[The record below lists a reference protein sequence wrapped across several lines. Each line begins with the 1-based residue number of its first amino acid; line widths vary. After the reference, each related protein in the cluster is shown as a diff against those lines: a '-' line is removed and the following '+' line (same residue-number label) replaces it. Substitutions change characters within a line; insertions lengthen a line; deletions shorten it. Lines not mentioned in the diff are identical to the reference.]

1 MSKPP
6 IKKWRVILT
15 VKEVST
21 TQKSP
26 VGPKKSHILKA
37 LDAAKELDFN
47 GGDDSSSNSSESG
60 TQQSSDEGGLGDD
73 VLEDPDGLQGS
84 GEEDNTD
91 QLLAT
96 DSDTDNDSDTPDSP
110 TKRAALTPPPTNKK
124 KRGHKGKNAHILYA
138 YMCSFLTY
146 YYSSPVRG
154 FQDSENHLYCLN
166 SVCGR
171 SQ

>member
-6 IKKWRVILT
+6 IKKRRVILT

-26 VGPKKSHILKA
+26 VGLKKSHILKA

-73 VLEDPDGLQGS
+73 VLEDPDGLQ
-84 GEEDNTD
+84 
-91 QLLAT
+91 
-96 DSDTDNDSDTPDSP
+96 
-110 TKRAALTPPPTNKK
+110 
-124 KRGHKGKNAHILYA
+124 
-138 YMCSFLTY
+138 
-146 YYSSPVRG
+146 
-154 FQDSENHLYCLN
+154 DSEFQMKTTPINCWPQTQY
-166 SVCGR
+166 SVFYWYLH
-171 SQ
+171 